1 MLNVRFTLEFL
12 AKTATFA
19 VLFAQLYTHD
29 GQCHGIHSFL
39 VPIRDPKT
47 MVPFPGITIG
57 DLGEKIGLNGVDN
70 GYNFQYDECT
80 RNVLH
85 EINFFVTAG
94 T

>member
-1 MLNVRFTLEFL
+1 MVVTFLNLTHFFTFCL

-47 MVPFPGITIG
+47 MVPYPGLIIG
-57 DLGEKIGLNGVDN
+57 DLGEKIGLNGLDN
-70 GYNFQYDECT
+70 GY
-80 RNVLH
+80 
-85 EINFFVTAG
+85 EITPLFN
-94 T
+94 